1 LITNAANSSAV
12 RIKGL
17 RLMASPQEQF
27 SSREEKLKYLNKKSK
42 HYDKFFTS
50 LLELL
55 RMRSYNEYCAIAKSL
70 DVVGDRWTLLI
81 VRELA
86 GRGAC
91 RYTDLRN
98 GLPGI
103 ASNLLA
109 ERLRELEHA
118 GVIAREDAPPPIA
131 TTLFR
136 LTPRGEQ
143 LRPVLDEL
151 GRWGVPLM
159 TEQKP
164 DDVVQSQWLAGAL
177 ESMLTDRQPAAPAVT
192 LELQTGDHPIVLHAE
207 DGTIRTRLGSAENPD
222 ATLAGPP
229 MPIMGL
235 LLGMLKLTDAK
246 ARAVSLDGDPAILD
260 RIGAHITV

>member
-1 LITNAANSSAV
+1 
-12 RIKGL
+12 
-17 RLMASPQEQF
+17 
-27 SSREEKLKYLNKKSK
+27 
-42 HYDKFFTS
+42 
-50 LLELL
+50 
-55 RMRSYNEYCAIAKSL
+55 MRSYDEYCAIAKSL

-86 GRGAC
+86 QRGPS

-109 ERLRELEHA
+109 GRLRELEQA

-143 LRPVLDEL
+143 LRPVLDDL
-151 GRWGVPLM
+151 ARWGLPLM

-164 DDVVQSQWLAGAL
+164 TDAVRSHWLAAAIEL
-177 ESMLTDRQPAAPAVT
+177 MLTDRQPDAPPAT
-192 LELQTGDHPIVLHAE
+192 LELQTGDQPIAIELR
-207 DGTIRTRLGSAENPD
+207 DGAIQTHLGPSDNPD
-222 ATLAGPP
+222 ATLAGPAR
-229 MPIMGL
+229 PIMGL
-235 LLGMLKLTDAK
+235 LLGLLELADAK
-246 ARAVSLDGDPAILD
+246 TQGISYQGDAALLD
-260 RIGAHITV
+260 RIGAETNLTAPPS